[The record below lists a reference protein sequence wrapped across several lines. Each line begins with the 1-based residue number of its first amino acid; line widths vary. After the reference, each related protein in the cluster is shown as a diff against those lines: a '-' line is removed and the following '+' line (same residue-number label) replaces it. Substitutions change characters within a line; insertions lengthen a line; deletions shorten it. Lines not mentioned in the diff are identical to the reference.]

1 MKKSFTLIELLL
13 SIVILSIMFLGVS
26 NVIKEL
32 NKSKN
37 IMDRLY
43 DKNINSNLVYKVLYN
58 DLLNSSNI
66 KINNSKNYSN
76 IILQTTNSLY
86 KIPKP
91 YVMWY
96 VSKNKNSLMRLESPT
111 DINLSN
117 LNHYYLDK
125 FLENVKIFKIYLN
138 NNKKFVFIKSDKT
151 IYFEF

>member
-66 KINNSKNYSN
+66 KISNSKNYSN
-76 IILQTTNSLY
+76 IIFQTTNSLY

-96 VSKNKNSLMRLESPT
+96 VSKNQNSLMRLESPS

-117 LNHYYLDK
+117 LNYYYLDK